1 MTNNRDSVQ
10 PTQHQQNNPYNQSF
24 NPQEEIL
31 WYRTLQ
37 KGIFRKK
44 NVEVI
49 VVTNHR
55 VMKEY
60 PLNGKLFSLLLTQ
73 IDDVQVLNQH
83 RDSNSSMTGVGVRSG
98 NMRTTQYQGRS
109 RSKTIGSIMLMSK
122 DNPDFSLDNIQ
133 DPVGLANMIK
143 SARKMMLEEQKEGEE
158 KQGR

>member
-1 MTNNRDSVQ
+1 MTNNNSDSVQ
-10 PTQHQQNNPYNQSF
+10 PTQQNNPYSHSL

-37 KGIFRKK
+37 KGILRKK
-44 NVEVI
+44 TVEAI

-83 RDSNSSMTGVGVRSG
+83 RDSNASMTGVGVRTG
-98 NMRTTQYQGRS
+98 NLRTTQYQGQS
-109 RSKTIGSIMLMSK
+109 RSKTIGSMLLMGIVSQTYITT
-122 DNPDFSLDNIQ
+122 NQWRIELASYCCLDIRN
-133 DPVGLANMIK
+133 GY
-143 SARKMMLEEQKEGEE
+143 
-158 KQGR
+158 

>member
-1 MTNNRDSVQ
+1 MTNNNSDSVQ
-10 PTQHQQNNPYNQSF
+10 PTQQQNNPYNQSL

-44 NVEVI
+44 AVEVI

-55 VMKEY
+55 IMKEY

-83 RDSNSSMTGVGVRSG
+83 RDANTSMTGVGVRTG
-98 NMRTTQYQGRS
+98 NLRTTQYQGRS
-109 RSKTIGSIMLMSK
+109 RSKTIGSILLMSK

-143 SARKMMLEEQKEGEE
+143 SARKMMLEEEE
-158 KQGR
+158 EEEQGR

>member
-1 MTNNRDSVQ
+1 MTNNNSDSVQ
-10 PTQHQQNNPYNQSF
+10 PTQQQNNPYNQSL

-44 NVEVI
+44 AVEVI

-55 VMKEY
+55 IMKEY

-83 RDSNSSMTGVGVRSG
+83 RDSNASMTGVGVRTG
-98 NMRTTQYQGRS
+98 NLRTTQYQS
-109 RSKTIGSIMLMSK
+109 SSIR
-122 DNPDFSLDNIQ
+122 
-133 DPVGLANMIK
+133 
-143 SARKMMLEEQKEGEE
+143 RKC
-158 KQGR
+158 

>member
-1 MTNNRDSVQ
+1 MTNNNSDSVQ
-10 PTQHQQNNPYNQSF
+10 PTQQQNNPYNQSL

-44 NVEVI
+44 AVEVI

-55 VMKEY
+55 IMKEY

-83 RDSNSSMTGVGVRSG
+83 RDSNASMTGVGVRTG
-98 NMRTTQYQGRS
+98 NLRTTQYQGRS
-109 RSKTIGSIMLMSK
+109 RSKTIGSILLMSK

-143 SARKMMLEEQKEGEE
+143 SARKMMLEEE
-158 KQGR
+158 KQKQASK